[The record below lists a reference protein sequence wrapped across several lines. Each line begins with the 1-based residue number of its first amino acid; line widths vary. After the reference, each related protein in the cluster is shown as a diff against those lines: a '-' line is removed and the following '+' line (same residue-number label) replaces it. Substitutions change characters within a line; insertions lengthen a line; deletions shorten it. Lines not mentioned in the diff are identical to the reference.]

1 MTLERRREVDRR
13 RRRTVFRF
21 PDRRTGF
28 DRRRPGGLLAWYRDR
43 PALIAVALATIVA
56 LNIADYALT
65 LRALE
70 RGAREANPIMATL
83 FAHDPTVAL
92 AFKLF
97 TAVAV
102 VLVIWQLRRY
112 RKILGVSLLAVG
124 GFGLL
129 VVYQIGVVA
138 ALS

>member
-1 MTLERRREVDRR
+1 MRTERPRGPDRR
-13 RRRTVFRF
+13 RRRAMFRF

-43 PALIAVALATIVA
+43 PAVIAAALAAIVA
-56 LNIADYALT
+56 LNVADYTLT
-65 LRALE
+65 VQALE

-83 FAHDPTVAL
+83 FAHDPALAL

-97 TAVAV
+97 TATAV

>member
-1 MTLERRREVDRR
+1 MAERRRGPDRR
-13 RRRTVFRF
+13 RRRPAFRF
-21 PDRRTGF
+21 PDRRSGF
-28 DRRRPGGLLAWYRDR
+28 DRRQSGGLLAWYRDR
-43 PALIAVALATIVA
+43 PMLIAASLAAIVA
-56 LNIADYALT
+56 LNVADYALT
-65 LRALE
+65 VRALDY
-70 RGAREANPIMATL
+70 GAREANPIMAVL
-83 FAHDPTVAL
+83 FAHDPTLAL
-92 AFKLF
+92 AFKMF
-97 TAVAV
+97 TATAV